1 MNVEVTI
8 HAVFAILAMDTALW
22 VIIFGGDKWK

>member
-8 HAVFAILAMDTALW
+8 HLCYAS
-22 VIIFGGDKWK
+22 